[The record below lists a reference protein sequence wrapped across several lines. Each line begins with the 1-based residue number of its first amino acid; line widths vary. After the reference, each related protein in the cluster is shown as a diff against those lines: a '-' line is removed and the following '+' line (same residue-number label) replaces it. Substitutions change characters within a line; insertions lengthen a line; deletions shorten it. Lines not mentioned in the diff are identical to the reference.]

1 MIKAELPT
9 VKPRQTEMPR
19 RIPSDVF
26 IPWPLKE
33 NQLSSEPPKKS
44 KDQKCHQDNLAE
56 ILGTSLNLVLLQKI
70 S

>member
-33 NQLSSEPPKKS
+33 NQLSSEPPKN
-44 KDQKCHQDNLAE
+44 QKIRNA
-56 ILGTSLNLVLLQKI
+56 IRTTLQKFWGLP
-70 S
+70 